1 MKVKICGLT
10 TLEDA
15 VMCEDLGAD
24 AIGLVHFPGRTR
36 SLALDKIADISSSLG
51 PFTTKVLV
59 CAPRTTSEALEM
71 MHASNVDR
79 IAFAGVGKF
88 SEFDQLRKLGVR
100 AFRVVPPVREIA
112 SRFSRAADALV
123 FENGTPGS
131 GTSHDYSK
139 VPLDCCR
146 KAIIAGGLSPFN
158 LHLAKSLRPY
168 GLDVSSGV
176 ESMPGRKDHEL
187 VSEFIRRC
195 RE

>member
-51 PFTTKVLV
+51 PLTTKVLV

-71 MHASNVDR
+71 MHASNVD
-79 IAFAGVGKF
+79 ALQLYSLEPF
-88 SEFDQLRKLGVR
+88 ELLELRKLGVR
-100 AFRVVPPVREIA
+100 AFRVVPPVREVA
-112 SRFSRAADALV
+112 LRYSRAADALV
-123 FENGTPGS
+123 FEGGTPGS
-131 GTSHDYSK
+131 GTSYDYSK

-146 KAIIAGGLSPFN
+146 KAIIAGGLSPSN

-176 ESMPGRKDHEL
+176 ESASGRKDPEL

>member
-51 PFTTKVLV
+51 PLTTKVLV

-71 MHASNVDR
+71 MLASNVD
-79 IAFAGVGKF
+79 ALQLY
-88 SEFDQLRKLGVR
+88 SLEPCELLELRKLGVR
-100 AFRVVPPVREIA
+100 AFRVVPPVREVA
-112 SRFSRAADALV
+112 SRFSRATDALV
-123 FENGTPGS
+123 FEGGTPGS
-131 GTSHDYSK
+131 GTSYDYSK

-146 KAIIAGGLSPFN
+146 KAIIAGGLSPSN

-176 ESMPGRKDHEL
+176 ESTPGRKDPEL